1 MPQFPFMKRERWN
14 QVDRL
19 LDAALELPP
28 EKRAAFLD
36 EACSGDEVLRKEL
49 DALLASDDG
58 ARSFLEQPALEVA
71 ARALVDKKD
80 SLLGQIAGHYKI
92 ISRLGAGGMGEVYL
106 AEDTRLGRNVALKR
120 LPDDLLTDEQARR
133 RFAQEAKTL
142 STLNHSHIVT
152 IYDLASDGQ
161 RDFIAMEYV
170 EGDSLRVR
178 LQHDKLSVKQAV
190 ESAAQVASG
199 LATAHSAGI
208 IHRDIKPENLM
219 VTRATQIKILD
230 FGLAK
235 LIEKQ
240 RGQFAASN
248 VTTAHL
254 AKDYDQT
261 KSGVIVGTVAYMSP
275 EQAEGRPLDHRTDIF
290 SLGVVLYEM
299 LTGHKA
305 FEGKSAIDTLHTI
318 INKEPPAI
326 TEINPQVPLE
336 LTDILAKALA
346 KDPAERYQHAGDFE
360 LDLRRFKRAFETN
373 SLVSARVQP
382 LVQHE
387 RARKKP
393 MGLLWP
399 IIGIA
404 IGMSIAVVAWK
415 MGRSTRQAERALNLR
430 NVSLTALTTDPG
442 YEGEPTF
449 SPDGETIAYVAD
461 RTGTFQI
468 FLKQISGGPD
478 INISN
483 NSAEDVQPAFS
494 PDGKQ
499 IAFVSTRSSSS
510 NLHYPGVDFPLLG
523 GDIWVMPAFG
533 GSARRIAESGNFP
546 SWSPDGSTIIY
557 TSGTSRF
564 QLKMR
569 RVPAQGGQAQ
579 DIPITFKT
587 DEPLAA
593 FWLYPSYSSDKHWI
607 TFEAGN
613 NIFVVRA
620 EGGEARRLVKGKRPA
635 WSADSRMIIY
645 SNSEPGKN
653 FSLWQVPFSTTEGTA
668 EGTPEPL
675 TVGRGRDIQ
684 AAVSRDGKLI
694 AFAAQEI
701 SFNAETLPFDSEIG
715 RQTGEPQPATSG
727 DKTIY
732 ALSFSPDGHSIV
744 FRDYQGASGHIWR
757 IDHGSSPIQLTS
769 DPQFDD
775 GIPRWSP
782 DGQTIAFVRRSVNE
796 SQASSGT
803 VGSVWLMSPDG
814 ANPRLL
820 IENAV
825 NPVWRPDG
833 QAIVYSSVVDDRQN
847 QLFIF
852 DLVTKSTRR
861 VTNEPGVV
869 PVATFSPDSRWLIYQ
884 SNASSLD
891 LRALPVEG
899 GESRV
904 VVATPHQDYHP
915 FVSPSG
921 KWLYFQPDHKNIYR
935 VPGPAQDWQRGQ
947 PEKAT
952 NFPESGLFL
961 EDPQLSHDGRQLL
974 YSRGRITGDIW
985 IMKFER

>member
-1 MPQFPFMKRERWN
+1 MKREHWN

-36 EACSGDEVLRKEL
+36 EACSGDEELRREL

-71 ARALVDKKD
+71 AKALVDKKD
-80 SLLGQIAGHYKI
+80 SLLGQIVGHYKI

-106 AEDTRLGRNVALKR
+106 AEDTRLGRNIALKR
-120 LPDDLLTDEQARR
+120 LPDDLLTDEQVRR
-133 RFAQEAKTL
+133 RFAQEAKTT

-170 EGDSLRVR
+170 EGESLRVR

-199 LATAHSAGI
+199 LAAAHSAGI

-240 RGQFAASN
+240 RAQFAASN
-248 VTTAHL
+248 VTIAHVT
-254 AKDYDQT
+254 KDYDQT

-275 EQAEGRPLDHRTDIF
+275 EQAAGRPLDHRTDIF

-305 FEGKSAIDTLHTI
+305 FEGKSAIDTLHAI
-318 INKEPPAI
+318 INEELPAI
-326 TEINPQVPLE
+326 TEINPKVPLE

-360 LDLRRFKRAFETN
+360 LDLRRFKRAFEAN

-382 LVQHE
+382 LVQ

-404 IGMSIAVVAWK
+404 IGMSIAIVAWE
-415 MGRSTRQAERALNLR
+415 MGRSSRQAERALNLR

-483 NSAEDVQPAFS
+483 NSADDVQPAFS

-533 GSARRIAESGNFP
+533 GSARRIADLGNFP

-564 QLKMR
+564 QSKMR

-613 NIFVVRA
+613 NIFVVPA
-620 EGGEARRLVKGKRPA
+620 EGGEARRLVKGKRPV

-645 SNSEPGKN
+645 SNGEPGKN

-684 AAVSRDGKLI
+684 AAVSPDGKLI

-727 DKTIY
+727 DKIIY

-744 FRDYQGASGHIWR
+744 FRDYQAASGHIWR

-775 GIPRWSP
+775 GSPRWSP
-782 DGQTIAFVRRSVNE
+782 DGKTIAFARRPVNE

-803 VGSVWLMSPDG
+803 AGSLWLMSPDG
-814 ANPRLL
+814 ASPRLL

-825 NPVWRPDG
+825 NPAWRPDG
-833 QAIVYSSVVDDRQN
+833 QAIVYGSVVDDREN

-852 DLVTKSTRR
+852 ELGTKSARR

-899 GESRV
+899 GQSRV

-947 PEKAT
+947 PAKAT

-974 YSRGRITGDIW
+974 YSRGHITGDIW
-985 IMKFER
+985 IMKFAR